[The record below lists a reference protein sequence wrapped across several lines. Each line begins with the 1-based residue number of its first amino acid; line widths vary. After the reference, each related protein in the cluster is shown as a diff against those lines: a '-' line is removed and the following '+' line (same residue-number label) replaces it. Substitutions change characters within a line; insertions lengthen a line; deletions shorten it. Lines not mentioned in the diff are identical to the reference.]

1 MVTAE
6 DVRTAA
12 VRLAG
17 KVHRTPVLTARGLN
31 EATGM
36 EIYLKCENFQ
46 RTGSFKLRGATNAI
60 AQIPEQARSR
70 GVVAYSSGNHAQA
83 VAYAARAA
91 GMPAVIV
98 MPTDA
103 PMTKLVA
110 TRDMGAEVILYDR
123 RKESREEI
131 GKRIEQERGAWLIPP
146 YDHEWTIAGQGTI
159 ALEFLAEVPDLDA
172 LVVCLG
178 GGGMLSGCAIIA
190 KDINP
195 AIRIFGVEPEL
206 ANDYYLSLR
215 AGKKVR
221 VNASETIADGLRTPE
236 PGDLTFPVVQKLVE
250 DVILVSEEEIKAA
263 MRFALTRLKIVVEPS
278 GAVCLAAALAGK
290 LPQGMGPGGPAK
302 VGLVISGGNVDLVAL
317 ARLV

>member
-1 MVTAE
+1 MVSAE
-6 DVRTAA
+6 DVRSAA

-17 KVHRTPVLTARGLN
+17 KVHQTPVLTARGLD
-31 EATGM
+31 ELTGM
-36 EIYLKCENFQ
+36 ECFLKCENFQ

-60 AQIPEQARSR
+60 AQVPEAARAK

-83 VAYAARAA
+83 VAYAARQA

-131 GKRIEQERGAWLIPP
+131 GRRIEAERGAWLIPP
-146 YDHEWTIAGQGTI
+146 FDHPWTIAGQGTV
-159 ALEFLAEVPDLDA
+159 ALELLAEVPDLDA
-172 LVVCLG
+172 LIVCLG
-178 GGGMLSGCAIIA
+178 GGGLLSGCALIA
-190 KDINP
+190 KEINP
-195 AIRIFGVEPEL
+195 AIRIFGVEPQL

-215 AGKKVR
+215 AGQKVR
-221 VNASETIADGLRTPE
+221 VDASETMADGLRTPE
-236 PGDLTFPVVQKLVE
+236 PGDITFPIIQRLVE
-250 DVILVSEEEIKAA
+250 DVLLVSEEEIKAA
-263 MRFALTRLKIVVEPS
+263 MRFALMRLKIVVEPS

-302 VGLVISGGNVDLVAL
+302 VGMVLSGGNVDLITL
-317 ARLV
+317 AHLI

>member
-146 YDHEWTIAGQGTI
+146 YDHEWTMAGQGTI

-190 KDINP
+190 KNINP

-221 VNASETIADGLRTPE
+221 VDASETIADGLRTPE